1 MNALQL
7 LLRPIAKIGMWHA
20 GKQLRRFLAAHAASR
35 RVQDELLAS
44 LVHLHRDTSFGRD
57 HGFDRIHNYEDF
69 KKAVPVGRY
78 EDRRE
83 YVTRVLEGDFGAL
96 LPGAEPPLMFSMTSG
111 TTGEPKYIPVT
122 RAFLADLRRG
132 WNIFGLNVL
141 SRNPGAIMRYILQI
155 SSSTKEES
163 SPTGLPCG
171 AISGLLAS
179 AQKRIVRRMYV
190 APLWTGELDDPDD
203 RFYTLARYAA
213 VKDVAFITTANP
225 SSTIKLVETMQRY
238 CDRLLR
244 DIRDGTFRPPGG
256 HIPAGARTSRFKPNP
271 ALAGR
276 LEGLVKTDGCLLPK
290 HVWNLT
296 FLTNWTGGT
305 LRLYLK
311 RLRELFGHLPIFDI
325 GLLASE
331 GRFSIPLEEGTA
343 AGVAEITSNFL
354 EFIPV
359 GERDATDPPVLR
371 SHELETGEEY
381 FLVFS
386 NNTGLFRYN
395 IDDRIRVTGFR
406 GQTPL
411 FEFCA
416 RGVYTSSITGE
427 KITEAQVVRAM
438 ESARAGAGIEHID
451 LFEMQGRFATP
462 PHYELRVEISD
473 MEKAQRLCELM
484 DRTLRE
490 LNIEYD
496 AKRKSRRLDGIQ
508 PVLLPPGTFSENEEQ
523 KIREKRGRTEQYKH
537 QYLITD
543 VQE

>member
-1 MNALQL
+1 MNTGQL
-7 LLRPIAKIGMWHA
+7 LLRPIAKIGMWQA

-44 LVHLHRDTSFGRD
+44 LVHRHRGTSFGRE
-57 HGFDRIHNYEDF
+57 HGFRRIHNYEDF
-69 KKAVPVGRY
+69 SRTVPVGRY
-78 EDRRE
+78 EDRRD

-111 TTGEPKYIPVT
+111 TTGSPKYIPVT

-141 SRNPGAIMRYILQI
+141 SRKPGAIMRHILQI

-203 RFYTLARYAA
+203 RFYTLARHAA

-225 SSTIKLVETMQRY
+225 SSTIKLAETMQRY

-244 DIRDGTFRPPGG
+244 DIRDGTFHPPGG
-256 HIPAGARTSRFKPNP
+256 RIPAGAREGRFKPNP

-276 LEGLVKTDGCLLPK
+276 LEGLVKADGCLMPR
-290 HVWNLT
+290 HVWNLS

-311 RLRELFGHLPIFDI
+311 RLRELFGNIPIFDI

-354 EFIPV
+354 EFIPA
-359 GERDATDPPVLR
+359 GERDAADPPVLR

-395 IDDRIRVTGFR
+395 IDDRIRVTGFY
-406 GQTPL
+406 GETPL

-416 RGVYTSSITGE
+416 RGVQTSSMTGE
-427 KITEAQVVRAM
+427 KITEAQVVCAM
-438 ESARAGAGIEHID
+438 ESARTVAGIEHID
-451 LFEMQGRFATP
+451 LFEMQGRFSAP
-462 PHYELRVEISD
+462 PYYELRVEMSD
-473 MEKAQRLCELM
+473 AEKAQRLCELM
-484 DRTLRE
+484 DRILRE

-496 AKRKSRRLDGIQ
+496 AKRKSRRLGGIR
-508 PVLLPPGTFSENEEQ
+508 PVLLPPGTFSQEEER

-543 VQE
+543 ILE